1 MAVKSQSLARL
12 LAEFPE
18 LVVVLDSSGTLLWA
32 NQMALNFFERDLG
45 EATGQSVLGLVHPD
59 DLELV
64 LRSFESVQDK
74 EIGSLI
80 EVRVKV
86 GADWRLI
93 ELVGV
98 AVNWFGEGAVLFSL
112 RDLTTRRRF
121 EVAHNDTDRFRSL
134 VHNAAVIIML
144 VSPSGYV
151 ESVSAALTRM
161 LGHDPE
167 LVENEPLANI
177 VFEEDRPALA
187 AAMERA
193 LAGSTATHPVTQGLR
208 LLRHADPRTVNYE
221 MSIVNLIDDPTVRG
235 LVVTA
240 HDVSEMVST
249 ELELRDT
256 FSLLNA
262 TLESTA
268 DGLLVVDID
277 HKITSFNSRFAEMWR
292 VPKSLLELGDDQST
306 LNFVLDQLL
315 DPEEFLARVAELY
328 SQLDSESSDTLMFK
342 DGRVF
347 ERFSKPQYVSGLVV
361 GRVWSFSDITEQKQL
376 ENDLAHLAFHDTL
389 TGLANRALFSD
400 RLNQAIARS
409 ERTGKYV
416 AVLCLDLDNFKTIND
431 GFGRSAGDE
440 LLISVAH
447 KLSKCLRRSDTA
459 ARLGGDE
466 FAVLVEDV
474 DNHDEVIRL
483 ANRIMKVLRQPV
495 TLAAKNK
502 QVSSTASIG
511 LTFGITGS
519 TSEQLLRNADLAM
532 HLAKAQGKDR
542 YEEFQDQMHTA
553 VLARLEL
560 EVDLRK
566 AVLNNEFVVHY
577 QPIFDVETGAI
588 VGFEALVRWQHPTRG
603 LLHPDSFIP
612 FAEEI
617 GVIHSIDHFVLGR
630 ACSQVRAWQDDQ
642 LAATNLLVSVNLSAR
657 EITDERITDSVAQ
670 SLHESG
676 FEVKH
681 LILEITESAV
691 LRDIGAAVQNLQAL
705 RALGLRIALD
715 DFGTGYS
722 SISHLERLPIDI
734 LKIDKSFLNVIT
746 KRDNMPDLAQA
757 IVQLAQTLGLVP
769 IAEGVE
775 RPEQASRLRKLGC
788 RLAQGYHLGMP
799 LDDAATEM
807 LLRSR
812 LSPSPVTKAA
822 ELPPVRL
829 D

>member
-1 MAVKSQSLARL
+1 MKGPALARL
-12 LAEFPE
+12 LTEFPE
-18 LVVVLDSSGTLLWA
+18 IVVVLDSAGTLLWA
-32 NQMALNFFERDLG
+32 NHRAERFFNRTLADAVG
-45 EATGQSVLGLVHPD
+45 RSALGLVHPD

-74 EIGSLI
+74 EVGNLI

-86 GADWRLI
+86 GEDWRLI

-98 AVNWFGEGAVLFSL
+98 PVGWYAEGAVLFSL

-121 EVAHNDTDRFRSL
+121 EVAGNDVDRFRSL
-134 VHNAAVIIML
+134 VQYAPTIMML
-144 VSPSGYV
+144 VSADGYV
-151 ESVSAALTRM
+151 QSASAALTRM

-167 LVENEPLANI
+167 RVENEPLANI
-177 VFEEDRPALA
+177 VVEADRPLLAGAIAEAL
-187 AAMERA
+187 
-193 LAGSTATHPVTQGLR
+193 LGSTATHPVTQELR
-208 LLRHADPRTVNYE
+208 LLRHGDARAVEYE
-221 MSIVNLIDDPTVRG
+221 LSIVNLVEDPTIGG
-235 LVVTA
+235 LVITA
-240 HDVSEMVST
+240 HDVSARVST
-249 ELELRDT
+249 ELDLRDT

-268 DGLLVVDID
+268 DGLLVVDLERR
-277 HKITSFNSRFAEMWR
+277 ITSFNKRFAEMWQ
-292 VPKSLLELGDDQST
+292 VPDSLLSFGDDQAT
-306 LNFVLDQLL
+306 LAFVLDQLL
-315 DPEEFLARVAELY
+315 EPEAFLARVDELY
-328 SQLDSESSDTLMFK
+328 SKLESESNDTVVFK
-342 DGRVF
+342 NGRVF
-347 ERFSKPQYVSGLVV
+347 ERHSKPQYVAGSVV

-376 ENDLAHLAFHDTL
+376 ENDLVHLAFHDTL

-400 RLNQAIARS
+400 RLNQALARS

-416 AVLCLDLDNFKTIND
+416 AVLFLDLDNFKDINESL
-431 GFGRSAGDE
+431 GHSAGDE
-440 LLISVAH
+440 LLITVAQ
-447 KLSKCLRRSDTA
+447 KLAKCLRHSDTA

-483 ANRIMKVLRQPV
+483 ANRIMKVLRQPITV
-495 TLAAKNK
+495 AAKK
-502 QVSSTASIG
+502 VSATASIG
-511 LTFGITGS
+511 ITFGINGS

-532 HLAKAQGKDR
+532 YLAKAQGKDR

-560 EVDLRK
+560 EADLRK
-566 AVLNNEFVVHY
+566 AVLAREFVVHY

-603 LLHPDSFIP
+603 LLQPDSFIP

-617 GVIHSIDHFVLGR
+617 GVIETIDRFVLAR
-630 ACSQVRAWQDDQ
+630 ACSQVRAWQDDG
-642 LAATNLLVSVNLSAR
+642 LVATNLLVSVNLSAR
-657 EITDERITDSVAQ
+657 EITDSGIKDSVAR
-670 SLHESG
+670 SLDESG
-676 FEVKH
+676 FDPKH

-691 LRDIGAAVQNLQAL
+691 MSDIEVAVHNLELLRT
-705 RALGLRIALD
+705 LGLRIAID

-775 RPEQASRLRKLGC
+775 RSEQASRLRKLGC
-788 RLAQGYHLGMP
+788 RLAQGYLLGMP
-799 LDDAATEM
+799 LDAAATEA
-807 LLRSR
+807 LLRTR
-812 LSPSPVTKAA
+812 LSPVPLTQAA
-822 ELPPVRL
+822 ELPPAQL
-829 D
+829 A

>member
-1 MAVKSQSLARL
+1 MAVKGQSLARL

-18 LVVVLDSSGTLLWA
+18 IVVVLDAMGNLLWA
-32 NQMALNFFERDLG
+32 NQMAERLFNRTLADAVG
-45 EATGQSVLGLVHPD
+45 RSVLELVHPD

-64 LRSFESVQDK
+64 LRSLESVQDK
-74 EIGSLI
+74 EIGNLI

-86 GADWRLI
+86 GSDWRLI
-93 ELVGV
+93 ELVGAPV
-98 AVNWFGEGAVLFSL
+98 SWFAAGAVLFSL

-121 EVAHNDTDRFRSL
+121 EVASNDIDRFRSL
-134 VHNAAVIIML
+134 VQNAATIMML
-144 VSPSGYV
+144 VSANGYV
-151 ESVSAALTRM
+151 ESVSAALTRL

-167 LVENEPLANI
+167 EVENGPLANI
-177 VFEEDRPALA
+177 VAEDDRPALGVA
-187 AAMERA
+187 IAEA
-193 LAGSTATHPVTQGLR
+193 LRGSTATQPVTQQLR
-208 LLRHADPRTVNYE
+208 LLRRGGSEAVEYE
-221 MSIVNLIDDPTVRG
+221 LSIVNLVDDPTVRG

-240 HDVSEMVST
+240 HDVSARVST

-268 DGLLVVDID
+268 DGLLVVDMD
-277 HKITSFNSRFAEMWR
+277 RRITSFNSRFTEMWQ
-292 VPKSLLELGDDQST
+292 VPESLLSAGDDQAILT
-306 LNFVLDQLL
+306 FVLDQLP
-315 DPEEFLARVAELY
+315 DPEAFLARVDELY
-328 SQLDSESSDTLMFK
+328 SQRDSESNDTLVFK

-347 ERFSKPQYVSGLVV
+347 ERFSKPQYVAGSVV

-376 ENDLAHLAFHDTL
+376 ENELAHLAFHDTL

-400 RLNQAIARS
+400 RLTQALARS

-416 AVLCLDLDNFKTIND
+416 AVLFLDLDNFKTIND
-431 GFGRSAGDE
+431 SLGHSAGDE
-440 LLISVAH
+440 VLIAVAQ

-474 DNHDEVIRL
+474 DNHDEVVRL
-483 ANRIMKVLRQPV
+483 ANRIMKVLRHPV
-495 TLAAKNK
+495 TIAAKK
-502 QVSSTASIG
+502 VSATVSIG
-511 LTFGITGS
+511 ITFGITGS

-532 HLAKAQGKDR
+532 YLAKAQGKDR
-542 YEEFQDQMHTA
+542 YEEVQDQMHTA

-560 EVDLRK
+560 EADLRK
-566 AVLNNEFVVHY
+566 AVLDGEFVVHY

-603 LLHPDSFIP
+603 LLQPDSFIP

-617 GVIHSIDHFVLGR
+617 GVIESIDRFVLGR
-630 ACSQVRAWQDDQ
+630 ACSQARSWQDDG
-642 LAATNLLVSVNLSAR
+642 LVATNLLVSVNLSAR
-657 EITDERITDSVAQ
+657 EITDARIKDSVAT
-670 SLHESG
+670 SLDGSG
-676 FEVKH
+676 FEAKH
-681 LILEITESAV
+681 LILEITERAV
-691 LRDIGAAVQNLQAL
+691 LSDIEAAVQNLEAL
-705 RALGLRIALD
+705 RALGLRIAID

-734 LKIDKSFLNVIT
+734 LKIDKSFLSVMT

-757 IVQLAQTLGLVP
+757 IVQLAHTLGLVP

-799 LDDAATEM
+799 LDATATAT
-807 LLRSR
+807 LLRTR
-812 LSPSPVTKAA
+812 LAPSPPAQAA
-822 ELPPVRL
+822 DLPSARWA
-829 D
+829 

>member
-1 MAVKSQSLARL
+1 VVVKSSTLARL
-12 LAEFPE
+12 LTEFPE
-18 LVVVLDSSGTLLWA
+18 IVVVLDSSGTLLWA
-32 NQMALNFFERDLG
+32 NHMAERLFDRSLVD
-45 EATGQSVLGLVHPD
+45 AVGQSALGLVHPD

-64 LRSFESVQDK
+64 LRSFESVQGK
-74 EIGSLI
+74 EIGNLI

-86 GADWRLI
+86 RDDWRLI

-98 AVNWFGEGAVLFSL
+98 PVSWYAEGAVLFSL

-121 EVAHNDTDRFRSL
+121 EVAGNDIDRFRSL
-134 VHNAAVIIML
+134 VQNAATIMML
-144 VSPSGYV
+144 VSPEGRV

-167 LVENEPLANI
+167 RLENAMLADI
-177 VFEEDRPALA
+177 VLEDDRPLLEAALA
-187 AAMERA
+187 RA
-193 LAGSTATHPVTQGLR
+193 LEGSTATHPVTQGLR
-208 LLRHADPRTVNYE
+208 LLHHGDSLPVEYE
-221 MSIVNLIDDPTVRG
+221 LSIVNLVDDPTIRG
-235 LVVTA
+235 LVITA
-240 HDVSEMVST
+240 HDVSARVST

-268 DGLLVVDID
+268 DGLLVVDLD
-277 HKITSFNSRFAEMWR
+277 RRITSFNKRFAEMWQ
-292 VPKSLLELGDDQST
+292 VPESLLSVGDDQST
-306 LNFVLDQLL
+306 LAFVLDQLL
-315 DPEEFLARVAELY
+315 EPEAFLARVDELY
-328 SQLDSESSDTLMFK
+328 SQLDSESNDTLVFK
-342 DGRVF
+342 DGRVY
-347 ERFSKPQYVSGLVV
+347 ERYSKPQYVGGSVV

-400 RLNQAIARS
+400 RLNQALARS

-416 AVLCLDLDNFKTIND
+416 AVLFLDLDNFKNIND
-431 GFGRSAGDE
+431 SLGHSAGDE
-440 LLISVAH
+440 LLITVAQ
-447 KLSKCLRRSDTA
+447 KLAKCLRRSDTA

-483 ANRIMKVLRQPV
+483 ANRIMKVLRQPISI
-495 TLAAKNK
+495 AAKS
-502 QVSSTASIG
+502 VSATVSIG
-511 LTFGITGS
+511 ITFGITGS

-532 HLAKAQGKDR
+532 YLAKAQGKDR

-560 EVDLRK
+560 EADLRK
-566 AVLNNEFVVHY
+566 AVLAGQFVVHY

-603 LLHPDSFIP
+603 LLQPDAFIP

-617 GVIHSIDHFVLGR
+617 GVIESIDRFVLGR
-630 ACSQVRAWQDDQ
+630 ACSQVRAWQDGE
-642 LAATNLLVSVNLSAR
+642 LVATNLLVSVNLSAR
-657 EITDERITDSVAQ
+657 EITDAGIKDSVAK
-670 SLHESG
+670 SLDESG
-676 FEVKH
+676 FDPKH

-691 LRDIGAAVQNLQAL
+691 MSDIEAAVHNLQSL
-705 RALGLRIALD
+705 RALGLRIAID

-734 LKIDKSFLNVIT
+734 LKIDKSFLSVIT

-775 RPEQASRLRKLGC
+775 RSEQASRLRKLGC

-799 LDDAATEM
+799 LDANATEA
-807 LLRSR
+807 LLRTR
-812 LSPSPVTKAA
+812 LSPTPVTRAA
-822 ELPPVRL
+822 ELPPPQL
-829 D
+829 A

>member
-1 MAVKSQSLARL
+1 VAVKGQSLARL

-18 LVVVLDSSGTLLWA
+18 IVVVLDATGNLLWA
-32 NQMALNFFERDLG
+32 NQMAERFFNRTLADAVG
-45 EATGQSVLGLVHPD
+45 RSVLDLVHPD

-74 EIGSLI
+74 EIGNLI

-86 GADWRLI
+86 GLEWRLI

-98 AVNWFGEGAVLFSL
+98 AVSWFVAGAVLFSL

-121 EVAHNDTDRFRSL
+121 EVAGNDIDRFRSL
-134 VHNAAVIIML
+134 VQNAATIMML
-144 VSPSGYV
+144 VSANGYV
-151 ESVSAALTRM
+151 ESVSAALTRL

-167 LVENEPLANI
+167 EVENEPLANI
-177 VFEEDRPALA
+177 VAEDDRPALGVA
-187 AAMERA
+187 IAEA
-193 LAGSTATHPVTQGLR
+193 LRGSTATQPVTQELR
-208 LLRHADPRTVNYE
+208 LLRRGGSEVVEYE
-221 MSIVNLIDDPTVRG
+221 LSIVNLVDDPTVRG

-240 HDVSEMVST
+240 HDVSARVST

-268 DGLLVVDID
+268 DGLLVVDLD
-277 HKITSFNSRFAEMWR
+277 RRITSFNSRFAEMWQL
-292 VPKSLLELGDDQST
+292 PESLLSVRDDQAMLT
-306 LNFVLDQLL
+306 FVLDQLL
-315 DPEEFLARVAELY
+315 DPEAFLARVDELY
-328 SQLDSESSDTLMFK
+328 SQRDSESNDTLMFK

-347 ERFSKPQYVSGLVV
+347 ERFSNPQYVAGSVV

-376 ENDLAHLAFHDTL
+376 ENELAHLAFHDTL

-400 RLNQAIARS
+400 RLNQALARS

-416 AVLCLDLDNFKTIND
+416 AVLFLDLDNFKTIND
-431 GFGRSAGDE
+431 NLGHSAGDE
-440 LLISVAH
+440 LLIAVGQ
-447 KLSKCLRRSDTA
+447 KLAKCLRRSDTA

-474 DNHDEVIRL
+474 DNHDEVVRL
-483 ANRIMKVLRQPV
+483 ANRIMKVLRRPV
-495 TLAAKNK
+495 TIAAKK
-502 QVSSTASIG
+502 VSATVSIG
-511 LTFGITGS
+511 ITFGITGS

-532 HLAKAQGKDR
+532 YLAKAQGKDR

-560 EVDLRK
+560 EADLRK
-566 AVLNNEFVVHY
+566 AVLDSEFVVHY

-603 LLHPDSFIP
+603 LLEPDSFIP

-617 GVIHSIDHFVLGR
+617 GVIESIDRFVLGR
-630 ACSQVRAWQDDQ
+630 ACSQARSWQDDG
-642 LAATNLLVSVNLSAR
+642 LVATNLLVSVNLSAR
-657 EITDERITDSVAQ
+657 EITDARIKDSVAT
-670 SLHESG
+670 SLDDSG
-676 FEVKH
+676 FEARH

-691 LRDIGAAVQNLQAL
+691 MSDIEAAVHNLEAL
-705 RALGLRIALD
+705 RALGLRIAID

-734 LKIDKSFLNVIT
+734 LKIDKSFLSVMT

-757 IVQLAQTLGLVP
+757 IVQLAHTLGLVP

-799 LDDAATEM
+799 LDATATAT
-807 LLRSR
+807 LLRTR
-812 LSPSPVTKAA
+812 LAPSPPAQAA
-822 ELPPVRL
+822 DLPPARRA
-829 D
+829 